1 MKTSNKGIV
10 LIKQYEGC
18 KLAEYICPA
27 GKRTIGYGHTKGV
40 VPGQKITAMQAENF
54 LRQDLLEVERA
65 ISRLVKKQVNQNQF
79 DAIASFVFNFGEP
92 KFSTSTLLKKI
103 NVNPIDPTIANEFKR
118 WIYSDNKIS
127 SGLIQRRNA
136 EVKLYYS

>member
-1 MKTSNKGIV
+1 MKISNNGIA

-40 VPGQKITAMQAENF
+40 VPGQKITKLQADNF
-54 LRQDLLEVERA
+54 LRQDLMEVEKS
-65 ISRLVKKQVNQNQF
+65 ISLLVKKPLNQNQF
-79 DAIASFVFNFGEP
+79 DSIASFIFNFGAT

-103 NVNPIDPTIANEFKR
+103 NVNPNDLTIANEFKR

-127 SGLIQRRNA
+127 SGLIKRRNA